1 MTATGSIPVGDA
13 TDNEDLTSMTKDE
26 ILADMRG
33 LFGRKT
39 MLSPADIAEVI
50 SQSEG
55 AQAVARHRGRFD
67 IPLRKRGRSVYV
79 SLHELVDWLHAQE
92 EGPGPNPSAPES
104 PSNARRPPQAAPT
117 AGKPRRASLASSLVF
132 AQQAIAF
139 DTAVLVA
146 LEGLILE
153 TEARNADKK
162 KPPRVT

>member
-1 MTATGSIPVGDA
+1 
-13 TDNEDLTSMTKDE
+13 MTKDE

-104 PSNARRPPQAAPT
+104 PSNARRPPPSGPDRRQASQSQLGILLGIRA
-117 AGKPRRASLASSLVF
+117 AGHR
-132 AQQAIAF
+132 I
-139 DTAVLVA
+139 
-146 LEGLILE
+146 
-153 TEARNADKK
+153 
-162 KPPRVT
+162 